1 MEGSRLTGSVA
12 TLQTFP
18 KWGLLHSKDWTQVC
32 TLGPLQTPPHPPHTH
47 QLSSHLLCGQAQIQ
61 ERDHRPS
68 MSSAGQLTL
77 NCTTFY
83 WKEPEKV
90 EHIPTLR
97 AILLA

>member
-1 MEGSRLTGSVA
+1 MV
-12 TLQTFP
+12 
-18 KWGLLHSKDWTQVC
+18 GL
-32 TLGPLQTPPHPPHTH
+32 LQTPSP
-47 QLSSHLLCGQAQIQ
+47 QLSSHLLSGQAQIK

-97 AILLA
+97 AILLV